1 MSTTGQPKVAFG
13 TSTLRQYNY
22 ENPSTNLGTILRKG
36 TTRYNRNTRGAVSQ
50 SKNSSKAKVYAPL
63 NMPIE
68 RRNRRLIKQNA
79 MASGEIR
86 YRGVETPEEYAA
98 RISEEVG
105 TAPPGMFKRFCN
117 SLGECF
123 SWSKTKKN
131 RRGKS
136 NTRKTRRY

>member
-1 MSTTGQPKVAFG
+1 MNSTGQPKVAFG

-22 ENPSTNLGTILRKG
+22 ENPSTNLGTVLRKG

-50 SKNSSKAKVYAPL
+50 SKNFNKAKVYAPL
-63 NMPIE
+63 NKPLGHQ
-68 RRNRRLIKQNA
+68 NRRLIKQNA
-79 MASGEIR
+79 MATGEIR

-117 SLGECF
+117 ALGECF
-123 SWSKTKKN
+123 SFSQTKKN
-131 RRGKS
+131 RRRKS
-136 NTRKTRRY
+136 NIRKTRRY